1 MQWNDEGYLLS
12 KVNYNENSI
21 IIDVL
26 TLNHGKCSGI
36 IYGGTSKKI
45 KNFLQIGNKLFLN
58 FNSKNENRI
67 GYFKTEIIR
76 AIAPFFFNDKRK
88 TSTILSAASILKILL
103 PQEQENT
110 KIFNSF
116 ESLMYNLFKAK
127 WIISYIYWEQLLVKE
142 LGFDFNLFKE
152 KKINNLNYKKNGLS
166 LKIPEFFVMSENSN
180 ISEKQIKEAL
190 QFNKNLLISNFFEG
204 NSLKIPRSRYALE
217 KYYN

>member
-21 IIDVL
+21 IIDAL

-58 FNSKNENRI
+58 FNSKNENRM

-76 AIAPFFFNDKRK
+76 AISPFFFNDKRK
-88 TSTILSAASILKILL
+88 TSSILASASILKILL
-103 PQEQENT
+103 PQEQVNT

-116 ESLMYNLFKAK
+116 ESLMNNLFKAE

-166 LKIPEFFVMSENSN
+166 LKIPEFFLMRENCN
-180 ISEKQIKEAL
+180 ISGKQIKEAL

>member
-12 KVNYNENSI
+12 KVNYNENSV

-45 KNFLQIGNKLFLN
+45 KNSLQIGNKLFLN
-58 FNSKNENRI
+58 FNSKNENRL

-88 TSTILSAASILKILL
+88 TSSILSAASILKILL
-103 PQEQENT
+103 PQEQVNT

-116 ESLMYNLFKAK
+116 ESLMNNLFKAK
-127 WIISYIYWEQLLVKE
+127 WITSYIYWEQLLIKE

-166 LKIPEFFVMSENSN
+166 LKIPEFFLMRKNCN

>member
-58 FNSKNENRI
+58 FNSKNENRM

-76 AIAPFFFNDKRK
+76 AISPFFFNDKRK
-88 TSTILSAASILKILL
+88 TSIILSAASILKILL
-103 PQEQENT
+103 PQEQENA

-116 ESLMYNLFKAK
+116 ESLMNNLFKAK
-127 WIISYIYWEQLLVKE
+127 WIISYIYWEQLLIKE

-152 KKINNLNYKKNGLS
+152 KKIDNFNYKKNGLS
-166 LKIPEFFVMSENSN
+166 LKIPEFFLTRENYN
-180 ISEKQIKEAL
+180 ITEKQIKEAL